1 MSGAAELQALGQ
13 ALASSSVAWLALTFA
28 AYLGALALYRRCGS
42 HPLLLPVLTGTAVV
56 VAVLMAS
63 GTDYARYAEGVRP
76 LSLLIGPATVAL
88 AVPLMRQWG
97 RLRAIWLPLLIALF
111 VGGSVAIVSAV
122 GIAWALGGS
131 WQTLASLAPKSAT
144 MPMAMPVAERMGG
157 LASLAAVAVAITG
170 IVGAIAAGPVMRLLR
185 VHDPVVR
192 GFASGLAAHAIGMA
206 REMQISPT
214 AGAFAALAMGLNG
227 ILTTVLVP
235 LILALWPLRS

>member
-206 REMQISPT
+206 REMPLSPT

>member
-1 MSGAAELQALGQ
+1 MSDAGGLQVVGQ
-13 ALASSSVAWLALTFA
+13 ALAGSSVAWLALTFS
-28 AYLGALALYRRCGS
+28 AYLLAVAVYRRCGA
-42 HPLLLPVLTGTAVV
+42 HPLLLPVLTGTAMV
-56 VAVLMAS
+56 VAVLVAT

-76 LSLLIGPATVAL
+76 LALLIGPATVAL

-97 RLRAIWLPLLIALF
+97 RLRAIWLPLVLALL
-111 VGGSVAIVSAV
+111 VGGTVAIASAV

-131 WQTLASLAPKSAT
+131 WETLASLAPKSAT

-170 IVGAIAAGPVMRLLR
+170 IAGAIAAGPVMRLLR

-192 GFASGLAAHAIGMA
+192 GFASGLTAHAIGMA
-206 REMQISPT
+206 RELPINPT

-235 LILALWPLRS
+235 LILAVLSLRG